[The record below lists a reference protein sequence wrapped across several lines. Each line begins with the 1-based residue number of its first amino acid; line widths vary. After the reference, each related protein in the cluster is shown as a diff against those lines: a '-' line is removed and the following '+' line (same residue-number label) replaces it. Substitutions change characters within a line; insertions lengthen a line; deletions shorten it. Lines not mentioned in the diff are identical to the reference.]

1 MRVSV
6 DLYLSPDA
14 NGRILSHGHTMMGP
28 RRDTMATVTA
38 TLLALLMAAP
48 VNQPVCVGNGPA
60 QECAVKTAHEV
71 TFLSC
76 VRTGAHQQI
85 CNKR

>member
-1 MRVSV
+1 
-6 DLYLSPDA
+6 
-14 NGRILSHGHTMMGP
+14 
-28 RRDTMATVTA
+28 MATITA
-38 TLLALLMAAP
+38 TLLALLMSAP
-48 VNQPVCVGNGPA
+48 TNVPVCVGKGAA

-76 VRTGAHQQI
+76 VRTSPTQQI